1 MARRVSKKTRERV
14 GKAVYTIFLLAF
26 AFVLVCISFIAL
38 SDWRS
43 YLVAYERS
51 QPEPVVEAYMAEL
64 RETKW
69 KQQVELAIAGMQHP
83 FQTDEECA
91 DIINQMLGEKLQYS
105 QAPSTSEDRI
115 LYNIYCNGNPVGQ
128 FQLERDLSQMNR
140 IHLGLVKILSKS
152 DTFWFIRDER
162 ELCPWRVTGDA
173 FDISGFT
180 FTSSL
185 SVTVPETYRVMLNG
199 HPVGQEYVTERNI
212 KYDVL
217 SIYYDEYPNLPTKV
231 KYEVGNIF
239 GTLTPEVYDQYGNPV
254 TIDPEKDDSQFM
266 EPCSAEEIAEMTA
279 FAQAFVEP
287 YARFT
292 GTKSVWG
299 NYGVLKQYVKENS
312 ELHKR
317 MDLFIEGGADY
328 MNFYAVNVENLNID
342 SVYSLGGGFY
352 VINVTYDTTNYAEFK
367 TVQETS
373 TKRIIVCRDE
383 AGILAISV
391 E

>member
-14 GKAVYTIFLLAF
+14 GKAVYAIFLLAF
-26 AFVLVCISFIAL
+26 AFILVCISFVAL
-38 SDWRS
+38 SDWRA

-51 QPEPVVEAYMAEL
+51 QPEPVIEAYMAEL
-64 RETKW
+64 RDTKW
-69 KQQVELAIAGMQHP
+69 RQQVEYAIAGMQHP
-83 FQTDEECA
+83 FQTNEECE
-91 DIINQMLGEKLQYS
+91 DIISQMLGEKLQYA
-105 QAPSTSEDRI
+105 QTPSNSEDRI
-115 LYNIYCNGNPVGQ
+115 LYNIFCNGNPVGQ
-128 FQLERDLSQMNR
+128 FQLERDYSQVNR
-140 IHLGLVKILSKS
+140 IHLGLVKYLSQS
-152 DTFWFIRDER
+152 DTFWFIRNER
-162 ELCPWRVTGDA
+162 ELCPWQVTGDA
-173 FDISGFT
+173 FDISGFN

-185 SVTVPETYRVMLNG
+185 SLTVPETYRVMLNG
-199 HPVGQEYVTERNI
+199 RQVGQEYITERDI

-217 SIYYDEYPNLPTKV
+217 SIYYDEYPGLPTKV
-231 KYEVGNIF
+231 RYEINNIF
-239 GTLTPEVYDQYGNPV
+239 GTLTPEIYDQYGNPV

-266 EPCSAEEIAEMTA
+266 EPCSDAEIGEMTA
-279 FAQAFVEP
+279 FAEAFVEP

-292 GTKSVWG
+292 GTKSIWG
-299 NYGVLKQYVKENS
+299 NYGVLKQYVKDDS

-328 MNFYAVNVENLNID
+328 MNFYAVNVENIHVD

-352 VINVTYDTTNYAEFK
+352 VINVTYDTTNYAEYK

-373 TKRIIVCRDE
+373 TKRIIVCRDA

>member
-14 GKAVYTIFLLAF
+14 GKAIYTILLLAF
-26 AFVLVCISFIAL
+26 AFVLICVAFIAL
-38 SDWRS
+38 SDWRN
-43 YLVAYERS
+43 YLVMYERS
-51 QPEPVVEAYMAEL
+51 QPEPVVEAYMDEL
-64 RETKW
+64 RDTKW
-69 KQQVELAIAGMQHP
+69 KQQVEYAVAGMVHP
-83 FQTDEECA
+83 FQTDEECR

-105 QAPSTSEDRI
+105 QAPSTSEDKI

-128 FQLERDLSQMNR
+128 FQLERDISQVNR
-140 IHLGLVKILSKS
+140 IHLGLVKYLSES
-152 DTFWFIRDER
+152 DTFWFIRNER

-185 SVTVPETYRVMLNG
+185 SVTVPETYRVFLNG
-199 HPVGQEYVTERNI
+199 IQVGQEYIVERGI
-212 KYDVL
+212 PYDIL

-231 KYEVGNIF
+231 RYEVNNIF
-239 GTLTPEVYDQYGNPV
+239 GTLTPEITDQYGNPV
-254 TIDPEKDDSQFM
+254 TIDPDGDDSQFM
-266 EPCSAEEIAEMTA
+266 EPCSDEEVSEMSS
-279 FAQAFVEP
+279 FAWSFVEP

-292 GTKSVWG
+292 GTKSIWG
-299 NYGVLKQYVKENS
+299 NYGVLKQYVKDGS

-328 MNFYAVNVENLNID
+328 MNFYAVNVENVYVQ

-352 VINVTYDTTNYAEFK
+352 VINVTYDTTNYAEYK
-367 TVQETS
+367 TVQES
-373 TKRIIVCRDE
+373 SNKRIIVCKDE
-383 AGILAISV
+383 AGILAVSV